1 MKVTDEWDESWW
13 MLIGSGNFTVSSA
26 WNLLRQKGEQ
36 QMNFEKIWVKGL
48 SFNISFFLWRLWK
61 DKTPI
66 DEVLAKMGFSVVSRY
81 VLFTSTPKNNGIFIS
96 DRRGVC

>member
-36 QMNFEKIWVKGL
+36 QMKF
-48 SFNISFFLWRLWK
+48 
-61 DKTPI
+61 
-66 DEVLAKMGFSVVSRY
+66 
-81 VLFTSTPKNNGIFIS
+81 
-96 DRRGVC
+96 